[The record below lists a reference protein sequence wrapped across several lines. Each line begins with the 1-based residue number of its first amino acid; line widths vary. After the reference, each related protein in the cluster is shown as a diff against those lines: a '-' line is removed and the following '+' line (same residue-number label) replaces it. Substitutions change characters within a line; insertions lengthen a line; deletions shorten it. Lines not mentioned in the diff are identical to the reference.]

1 MNFRKST
8 LKMLS
13 NTWKQSREYGHG
25 RDGFHVYLD
34 AVYDVFAKL
43 RKTKGKAKKAGNKV
57 IRWRK
62 LRRISKNSHPMYL
75 IILGSSA
82 EDKRMQS
89 RWTQALRYAWKYRDD
104 REHLTLTEFF
114 KNNGGVAGCARKLGT
129 KEQPKV

>member
-13 NTWKQSREYGHG
+13 STWQHSREYGRG
-25 RDGFHVYLD
+25 RDGFYEYLE

-43 RKTKGKAKKAGNKV
+43 RKTKGRAKKAGSKV
-57 IRWRK
+57 IRWKK

-82 EDKRMQS
+82 KRNECKADGLKRFGMPG
-89 RWTQALRYAWKYRDD
+89 
-104 REHLTLTEFF
+104 
-114 KNNGGVAGCARKLGT
+114 NGVRSVAS
-129 KEQPKV
+129 